1 MGSST
6 ERFDDRLTLGT
17 LQDGTSNFTFTTFLN
32 VASPRDPRTLKTSD
46 ECGWRF
52 LSRFPQSESLL
63 DLVQHYTEFSSCSGQ
78 GSDLAIVC
86 SFGTSSNT
94 ERWIMIDGGIRI
106 SKRKVVPSYGYGWAK
121 RNNDTSQLISLTIGF
136 KTFASCLCLPLVESG
151 SSHSA
156 AEWGIDRLGEKN
168 INIAQRHH

>member
-32 VASPRDPRTLKTSD
+32 GASPRDPRTLKTSD
-46 ECGWRF
+46 ECGWHF
-52 LSRFPQSESLL
+52 LSRFPQSESWF
-63 DLVQHYTEFSSCSGQ
+63 DLVQHYTEFSCSGQ
-78 GSDLAIVC
+78 WSDLAIVC
-86 SFGTSSNT
+86 CFGTSSNT

-106 SKRKVVPSYGYGWAK
+106 SKRKAVPNYGQGWAK

-136 KTFASCLCLPLVESG
+136 KTFASCLCLPLVELG

-156 AEWGIDRLGEKN
+156 AEWG
-168 INIAQRHH
+168 